1 MSVRWTEE
9 QKKVIDVRNK
19 NVLVSA
25 AAGSGKTAVLVERIL
40 SLVCGEGEDE
50 KPLDVDRLLVVTFT
64 KAAAA
69 EMRERVGLALE
80 KRLEADPENE
90 HLQKQQTLIHSAQI
104 TTIDSFCQYVIRNYF
119 HQIDLDPAFRIG
131 DEGELKLLK
140 GDVVQELLEEH
151 YGAEDP
157 EERARFTEF
166 VEVYAT
172 GKSDVAIENL
182 ILQLYEFA
190 VSYPYPKRWLAECM
204 EPYRAQTEEDLERSP
219 WMQFLM
225 NYVNRTFADLEQE
238 IRRMLDICH
247 LPGGPYMYEDAV
259 QADLLQVQELLSCRG
274 YENIRERLTDLSFA
288 RLSTK
293 KDPNVEEERKNQI
306 KAFRESM
313 KKSLKDLKEKF
324 FNLPLTGVLDVIQK
338 AAPTTAVLLSLTAE
352 FADRYQEKKRLKN
365 LADFPDLEHL
375 ALEILVEDVETGED
389 SRMKIV
395 PTDAARELSARYAQ
409 IMIDEYQDSNLIQE
423 IILNS
428 VSRGQGI
435 PNVFM
440 VGDVKQ
446 SIYRFRLARPELFME
461 KYHTYPQSDEA
472 AEIRIDLHKN
482 FRSRREV
489 LEGTNDVFEK
499 LMTEAVGGITYDSAA
514 ALYLGAEMPEPE
526 SGINVPELL
535 LLEKNKDSLPETEDT
550 DQAELTDREL
560 EAHAAAD
567 CIRRVM
573 AEGKVWDRE
582 AGAFRSVRYGDIVI
596 LLRSLTGWGDV
607 YARVLNAAGIPAHTE
622 SRTGYFTTIEIQTL
636 LNLLRIVDNP
646 RQDIP
651 LAAVMKSMIGGFTD
665 VELAK
670 IKSAY
675 PDVKFHEACRKYAEK
690 KKKENVKK
698 QDAKGKDAECTIEVQ
713 IQEKLQTFFH
723 NLRTYREHAEFLPIH
738 ELIEELLRITGY
750 GDYLAAEP
758 AGTQRE
764 ANVRM
769 LIERAIAFEKTSYR
783 GLFHF
788 VRYMEQLQSYK
799 EDFGEAGILGE
810 NENAVRIMT
819 IHKSKGLE
827 FPVVIVAGL
836 GKSFNR
842 QDIRSRVV
850 IHPELGVGVDWVD
863 AELRTRTASLPK
875 RVLQRALDLEMLGEE
890 LRVLYVAFTRA
901 KEKLILLGSAAKLEE
916 KMGKSLSFRTI
927 STAGT
932 YLDWV
937 LPAVAGSGE
946 SPFEVKTVTLEGQTE
961 EALIRQMEKEEQWEI
976 FAHPEE
982 LPGTDEE
989 YAKLLEKQLSDT
1001 YPWQEDITLQGKF
1014 SVSELKKMG
1023 QTEEEDADTLL
1034 YPAEEIVPYIPRFMS
1049 EKEPIS
1055 GAARGTAYHRAL
1067 ECLDFRELYHS
1078 EKVKEGLARLVEE
1091 GRMTQE
1097 QADVVRPYD
1106 IYAFARTPLAKR
1118 MSAARAR
1125 EEFHTEQPFVIRMP
1139 ARELEIGCGS
1149 DEPVLIQGIID
1160 AWFYEKNE
1168 NGENEIVVVD
1178 YKTDFVK
1185 DGGELL
1191 KKYKKQLDYYQ
1202 LTLER
1207 LTGKRVKEKIIY
1219 SFCLEEEIHALR
1231 LNPHNRLC
1239 IMSGEKTSACSSA
1252 QIDYY
1257 ER

>member
-651 LAAVMKSMIGGFTD
+651 LAAVLKSMIGGFTD

-850 IHPELGVGVDWVD
+850 IHPELGVGVYWVD

-875 RVLQRALDLEMLGEE
+875 RVLQNALDLEMLGEE

-901 KEKLILLGSAAKLEE
+901 KEKLILLGSAANLEE

>member
-190 VSYPYPKRWLAECM
+190 VSYPYPKRWFAECM

-225 NYVNRTFADLEQE
+225 NYVNRIFADLEQE

-875 RVLQRALDLEMLGEE
+875 RVLQKALDLEMLGEE

-946 SPFEVKTVTLEGQTE
+946 SSFEVKTVTLEGQTE

>member
-204 EPYRAQTEEDLERSP
+204 EPYRAQTEEELERSP

-274 YENIRERLTDLSFA
+274 YENIRERLADLSFA

-306 KAFRESM
+306 KAFREGM

-560 EAHAAAD
+560 EAHAAVD

-651 LAAVMKSMIGGFTD
+651 LAAVLKSMIGGFTD

-850 IHPELGVGVDWVD
+850 IHPELGVGVDRVD
-863 AELRTRTASLPK
+863 AELRTRTALLPK
-875 RVLQRALDLEMLGEE
+875 RVLQKALDLEMLGEE

-1034 YPAEEIVPYIPRFMS
+1034 YPSEEIVPYIPRFMS

>member
-582 AGAFRSVRYGDIVI
+582 TGAFRSVRYGDIVI

-651 LAAVMKSMIGGFTD
+651 LAAVLKSMIGGFTD

-875 RVLQRALDLEMLGEE
+875 RVLQKALDLEMLGEE

-1034 YPAEEIVPYIPRFMS
+1034 YPSEEIVPYIPRFMS

-1067 ECLDFRELYHS
+1067 ECLDFRELYHL

>member
-526 SGINVPELL
+526 SGINEPELL

-875 RVLQRALDLEMLGEE
+875 RVLQKALDLEMLGEE

-1034 YPAEEIVPYIPRFMS
+1034 YPSEEIVPYIPRFMS

>member
-190 VSYPYPKRWLAECM
+190 VSYPYPKRWLAECI

-293 KDPNVEEERKNQI
+293 KDPNVEEERKSQI

-675 PDVKFHEACRKYAEK
+675 PDVKFHEACRRYAEK

-875 RVLQRALDLEMLGEE
+875 RVLQKALDLEMLGEE

-927 STAGT
+927 STSGT

-1034 YPAEEIVPYIPRFMS
+1034 YPSEEIVPYIPRFMS

>member
-428 VSRGQGI
+428 VSRGQGV

-526 SGINVPELL
+526 SGINEPELL

-875 RVLQRALDLEMLGEE
+875 RVLQKALDLEMLGEE

-1034 YPAEEIVPYIPRFMS
+1034 YPSEEIVPYIPRFMS

>member
-259 QADLLQVQELLSCRG
+259 QADLLQVQELLGCRG

-293 KDPNVEEERKNQI
+293 KDPNVEEEGKNQI
-306 KAFRESM
+306 KTFRESM

-428 VSRGQGI
+428 VSRGQGV

-461 KYHTYPQSDEA
+461 KYHTYLQSDEA

-560 EAHAAAD
+560 EAHAAVD

-875 RVLQRALDLEMLGEE
+875 RVLQKALDLEMLGEE